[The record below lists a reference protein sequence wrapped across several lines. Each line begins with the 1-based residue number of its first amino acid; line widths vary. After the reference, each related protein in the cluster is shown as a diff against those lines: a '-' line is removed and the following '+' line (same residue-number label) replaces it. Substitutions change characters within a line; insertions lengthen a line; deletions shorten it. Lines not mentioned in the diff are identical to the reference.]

1 MHSVSILSKKCYSRS
16 MLDFLHH
23 IDVVQLTKTT
33 GYIGLTLIILC
44 ETGLFLGF
52 FLPGDSLL
60 FAAGLLA
67 SQQIFNIFILLP
79 LLIVA
84 AIVGYAIAY
93 WFGDKIGHWLL
104 KREDG
109 LWFKKRYLTEAH
121 AFYEKH
127 GGKALIIGRLVP
139 IVRTFLPIVAGM
151 AEMTH
156 RRYTFFN
163 IIGALVWCGGVTLL
177 GYFLGASIPNV
188 ESYIL
193 PMVLVIVFISILPA
207 VIHLLKMRYC
217 HKNSKN
223 LD

>member
-1 MHSVSILSKKCYSRS
+1 

-23 IDVVQLTKTT
+23 IDIIQLTRAA
-33 GYIGLTLIILC
+33 GYIGLAAIILC

-60 FAAGLLA
+60 FSAGLLA
-67 SQQIFNIFILLP
+67 SQQIFNIFLLTP
-79 LLIVA
+79 MLIAA

-104 KREDG
+104 KRPDTF
-109 LWFKKRYLTEAH
+109 WFKRRYLTEAH

-127 GGKALIIGRLVP
+127 GGKALIIGRLIP

-156 RRYTFFN
+156 RRFTLFN
-163 IIGALVWCGGVTLL
+163 VIGALVWCGGVTLA
-177 GYFLGASIPNV
+177 GYYLGAVIPNIDK
-188 ESYIL
+188 YIL
-193 PMVLVIVFISILPA
+193 PIVLAIIVISALPPA
-207 VIHLLKMRYC
+207 IHLLRTRCCGNKSD
-217 HKNSKN
+217 HPV
-223 LD
+223 

>member
-1 MHSVSILSKKCYSRS
+1 

-23 IDVVQLTKTT
+23 IDIIQLTRTA
-33 GYIGLTLIILC
+33 GYIGLAAIILC

-60 FAAGLLA
+60 FSAGLLA
-67 SQQIFNIFILLP
+67 SQQIFNIFLLTP

-104 KREDG
+104 KRPDTF
-109 LWFKKRYLTEAH
+109 WFRRRYLTEAH

-127 GGKALIIGRLVP
+127 GGKALIIGRLIPV
-139 IVRTFLPIVAGM
+139 VRTFLPIVAGM

-156 RRYTFFN
+156 RRFTLFN
-163 IIGALVWCGGVTLL
+163 VIGALVWCGGVTLA
-177 GYFLGASIPNV
+177 GYYLGAVIPNIDK
-188 ESYIL
+188 YIL
-193 PMVLVIVFISILPA
+193 PIVLAIIVISALPPA
-207 VIHLLKMRYC
+207 IHLLRTRYC
-217 HKNSKN
+217 GSKS
-223 LD
+223 DGAV

>member
-1 MHSVSILSKKCYSRS
+1 

-23 IDVVQLTKTT
+23 IDIVQLTKTF
-33 GYIGLTLIILC
+33 GYIGLTAIILC

-67 SQQIFNIFILLP
+67 SQNIFNIYILLP

-93 WFGDKIGHWLL
+93 WLGDKIGHWLL
-104 KREDG
+104 QRPDS
-109 LWFKKRYLTEAH
+109 LWFKKRYMIEAH
-121 AFYEKH
+121 QFYEKH

-139 IVRTFLPIVAGM
+139 VVRTFLPIVAGM
-151 AEMTH
+151 AEMTL

-163 IIGALVWCGGVTLL
+163 VVGALIWCGGVTLL
-177 GYFLGASIPNV
+177 GYFLGASIPNA

-193 PMVLVIVFISILPA
+193 PFVLIIVFISILPA
-207 VIHLLKMRYC
+207 VIHLLKVRYC
-217 HKNSKN
+217 PKSSKD
-223 LD
+223 LK